1 MTANVPNVPSTASSM
16 AELIKGVMV
25 NMPDTLDTKKEIEEY
40 FKNAMKN
47 IKVDDTDKP
56 KKGLNR
62 YQQYVKENSKSVK
75 EQNPDLTGK
84 QVLSLIAKMWKELNG
99 NGDIAKP
106 TEEITEV
113 KEEISEVKEEIVEVK
128 EEITEVKPKAKTD
141 SKKKN

>member
-47 IKVDDTDKP
+47 IKVDDKP

-62 YQQYVKENSKSVK
+62 YQQYVKDNSKSVK

-106 TEEITEV
+106 TEEI
-113 KEEISEVKEEIVEVK
+113 SEVK

>member
-113 KEEISEVKEEIVEVK
+113 KEEIVEVK

>member
-16 AELIKGVMV
+16 AELMKGAMA

-40 FKNAMKN
+40 FKNVMKN

-62 YQQYVKENSKSVK
+62 YQQYVKDNSKSVK

-106 TEEITEV
+106 TEEVSEITEA
-113 KEEISEVKEEIVEVK
+113 KEEITEVK

-141 SKKKN
+141 SKKKK